1 WCRRH
6 RQRLGWCAAAFL
18 VVATALFGWLKLREV
33 QRQHDQERREAE
45 LELRQKEEARQA
57 AQREA
62 AQLHTKNQART
73 QVAQFRRLADEMRV
87 YAAVP
92 DPAGDQAPPF
102 YDLENGER
110 KGREALALVTD
121 WGPALADLPLV
132 EEQGPVKSELYDL
145 LLLMAQTRGRRAA
158 DAAARDMLALLDR
171 AALLRMPSASYHR
184 LRAQGHRL

>member
-1 WCRRH
+1 G
-6 RQRLGWCAAAFL
+6 LAM
-18 VVATALFGWLKLREV
+18 ALFGWLKLREV
-33 QRQHDQERREAE
+33 QQQRDQERREAQQ
-45 LELRQKEEARQA
+45 ELRQKEEARQA

-62 AQLHTKNQART
+62 AQLQRKNQARA
-73 QVAQFRRLADEMRV
+73 QVAQFRQLADEMRF

-132 EEQGPVKSELYDL
+132 EGQGPVKSELDDL
-145 LLLMAQTRGRRAA
+145 
-158 DAAARDMLALLDR
+158 
-171 AALLRMPSASYHR
+171 
-184 LRAQGHRL
+184 